1 MYKVCEKIMAKYTI
15 TYKCGCT
22 KEVELFGK
30 ISERENKIEWYK
42 TIECPV
48 CKCKNSDLEGTPKQV
63 VWAIDLKKQ
72 LTVRISQLIEKCP
85 AEKGKKALSEFLS
98 EVEKNKS
105 AKWFIENRLNDDE
118 IAKSSVKFL

>member
-1 MYKVCEKIMAKYTI
+1 MYKVCKKVMAKYTI

-48 CKCKNSDLEGTPKQV
+48 CKSSTSDLEGTPKQIA
-63 VWAIDLKKQ
+63 WAIDLKKQ
-72 LTVRISQLIEKCP
+72 LTVRISQLIDRCP